1 MPERLIRLLTSPS
14 MHPLWRIV
22 LALLVAVVGWF
33 AFSRA
38 GKADYVPHLDKVQHL
53 LAFGSMAC
61 AAALGWP
68 AGQRSA
74 IGVLVG
80 LLSYG
85 AFIELV
91 QSQLPYR
98 VASWADLA
106 ADAVGI
112 ACGLLLITGVRR
124 RWPDS

>member
-1 MPERLIRLLTSPS
+1 MSPTA
-14 MHPLWRIV
+14 HPLWRIV
-22 LALLVAVVGWF
+22 LALLVAVVAWF
-33 AFSRA
+33 AFSKA
-38 GKADYVPHLDKVQHL
+38 GKADFVPHLDKVQHL

-68 AGQRSA
+68 AGRRA
-74 IGVLVG
+74 ALGVLVG
-80 LLSYG
+80 LLGYG

-98 VASWADLA
+98 MASWADLG

-112 ACGLLLITGVRR
+112 SCGLALITALRK
-124 RWPDS
+124 RWLEG

>member
-1 MPERLIRLLTSPS
+1 MLHRAIRWLMSPTA
-14 MHPLWRIV
+14 HPLWRIV
-22 LALLVAVVGWF
+22 LALLVAVVAWF
-33 AFSRA
+33 AFFKA
-38 GKADYVPHLDKVQHL
+38 GKADFVPHLDKVQHL

-68 AGQRSA
+68 AGPRA
-74 IGVLVG
+74 ALGVLVG
-80 LLSYG
+80 LLGYG

-98 VASWADLA
+98 MASWADLG

-112 ACGLLLITGVRR
+112 ACGLALITGLRK
-124 RWPDS
+124 RWP